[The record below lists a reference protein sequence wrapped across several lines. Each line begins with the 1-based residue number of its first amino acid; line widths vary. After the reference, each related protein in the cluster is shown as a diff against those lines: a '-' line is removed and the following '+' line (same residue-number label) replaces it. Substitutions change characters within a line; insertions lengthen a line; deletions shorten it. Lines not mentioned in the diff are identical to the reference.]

1 MKYIKETPRIIVK
14 FIDSDTENV
23 LFELKDRSWMSLGEV
38 FSDQITTT
46 IIEQELKNRKL
57 PKNLMVIAV
66 AEFKLQ

>member
-1 MKYIKETPRIIVK
+1 MKYVKNTPRIVVK

-23 LFELKDRSWMSLGEV
+23 LFELKDRSWMNLGEV

-46 IIEQELKNRKL
+46 IIEQELKNKKL